1 MGKKLGLNQ
10 QKANFLHLQFY
21 KIKNCAYMNKLL
33 LNIFFA
39 VVVVGKISAQDTL
52 KTSIT
57 QLYGKDSQDSLMVE
71 FQQFVKQMRQNEDLV
86 FNSSNFPNHSAEVEK
101 NCELYQLRWS
111 YFCMP
116 GGHTWVIKGDST
128 SLSFCQLAKE
138 TAKKGAMIG
147 PYSGYTASPDGKYI
161 VWGHSIPMGTCDD
174 RYYYYERVDKK

>member
-1 MGKKLGLNQ
+1 
-10 QKANFLHLQFY
+10 
-21 KIKNCAYMNKLL
+21 MNKLL

-57 QLYGKDSQDSLMVE
+57 QIYGKDSQDSLMVE
-71 FQQFVKQMRQNEDLV
+71 FQQFVKQMGQNENLV

-101 NCELYQLRWS
+101 NCELYRLRWS

-116 GGHTWVIKGDST
+116 GGRVWVIKGDST
-128 SLSFCQLAKE
+128 TSSFCQIV
-138 TAKKGAMIG
+138 KGKPSEGGMG
-147 PYSGYTASPDGKYI
+147 SFYSGYSVSPDGKYI